1 MSKKSGEI
9 NFLVVDAGMNTFIR
23 PALYQDKHNIIP
35 LKKGISN
42 ISYSVVGPV
51 CESSDTFI
59 NNIKLTKQKIGDIL
73 VIEDVG
79 AYGSVMASN
88 YNSKVLPAEI
98 MVKDEKYHLIRK
110 PQNIEDIILKDSI
123 PNFI

>member
-1 MSKKSGEI
+1 M
-9 NFLVVDAGMNTFIR
+9 
-23 PALYQDKHNIIP
+23 
-35 LKKGISN
+35 
-42 ISYSVVGPV
+42 
-51 CESSDTFI
+51 
-59 NNIKLTKQKIGDIL
+59 

>member
-1 MSKKSGEI
+1 M
-9 NFLVVDAGMNTFIR
+9 
-23 PALYQDKHNIIP
+23 LYQDKHNIIP